1 MPGSRRGYNEAFA
14 RFFESPTRE
23 RLRDL
28 LRDNRGEA
36 NELDFKRTW
45 PRASKLAKHVLGF
58 ANFGGGCIVA
68 GVEDDNETGLTASG
82 LGPPTDKTELLDGLN
97 TYLPDILSRQ
107 IEIENF
113 VYEESEYPALRG
125 KSFQVL
131 FISDDPEHLPF
142 VSTSGGEDL
151 LPNVIY
157 TRRAA
162 STEQANYEE
171 LQDIVNR
178 RLETGYS
185 SRRELDLKTH
195 LEQLQVLYGSVSP
208 STRQLKPGWRKMMG
222 ESLDRAFMDKVPN
235 TKYPEEDY
243 DTFVARCIYR
253 KKKRIEMELDIQS
266 ISPDS

>member
-1 MPGSRRGYNEAFA
+1 MPVPSRGYSEAFA
-14 RFFESPTRE
+14 QFFESPTRKG
-23 RLRDL
+23 LREL

-36 NELDFKRTW
+36 NELDFKGEW

-68 GVEDDNETGLTASG
+68 GVEDDEETGLTAVG
-82 LGPPTDKTELLDGLN
+82 LEQLKDKTDLLSGLN
-97 TYLPDILSRQ
+97 TYLPDTLSQQ
-107 IEIENF
+107 IDVENF
-113 VYEESEYPALRG
+113 VYEESEYPTLKG

-142 VSTSGGEDL
+142 VATRGGEDI

-162 STEQANYEE
+162 SSEQANYEE

-195 LEQLQVLYGSVSP
+195 LEQLQVLYGSISP
-208 STRQLKPGWRKMMG
+208 SNTRPNAPWLKTMSIIARSFS
-222 ESLDRAFMDKVPN
+222 ETVPN
-235 TKYPEEDY
+235 PDYPDERY
-243 DTFVARCIYR
+243 GTFVASCIAR
-253 KKKRIEMELDIQS
+253 KKRRIEKELDIED
-266 ISPDS
+266 I